1 MTTNVKV
8 FKSTDTG
15 APALT
20 GQAGSLLAL
29 LDAVLLNG
37 YNSGAITI
45 TRGGATATANRTGHG
60 FQNGDCIL
68 HAGADQPEYNGEFYI
83 FNVTA
88 DTYDFTV
95 SGSPAT
101 PATGTI
107 TAKRAPAGWT
117 KPFSGA
123 NKAAYR
129 QGGGNQFYLR
139 VDDTGTTTARV
150 VGYEDMSDV
159 DTGTA
164 AFPTNAQ
171 VSGGLYWNKSNS
183 SDGTARP
190 WIIVA
195 NERLAIL
202 HVNGTSSATATDA
215 AIMLFGDFKSYKVAD
230 AFATLIIGG
239 ISSTVT
245 SNNVMR
251 ILSSAMTIPTA
262 GHFVARSFTQI
273 GGSLA
278 ITKHSDYVKSNNVTS
293 MGGGGI
299 AYPNGPDAGLYLAPL
314 WITEVAGPHLRGE
327 IVGLWNPLHQTP
339 LQHGDTFQ
347 GAAGTP
353 LAGRTFLA
361 LNMYSANQAMVEV
374 SNTWEF

>member
-239 ISSTVT
+239 TSSTVT

-251 ILSSAMTIPTA
+251 SLSGAMTSPTT

-278 ITKHSDYVKSNNVTS
+278 IAKHSDYIKSNNVIL

-299 AYPNGPDAGLYLAPL
+299 AYPNGPDTGLYLAPL
-314 WITEVAGPHLRGE
+314 WITEVTGPHLRGE

-339 LQHGDTFQ
+339 LQHGDTFL

-361 LNMYSANQAMVEV
+361 LNMYSTSQAMVEI

>member
-129 QGGGNQFYLR
+129 QGGGNQRYLR
-139 VDDTGTTTARV
+139 VVDDGTGSATYARV
-150 VGYEDMSDV
+150 VGYEGMSDV

-164 AFPTNAQ
+164 AFPTDTQ
-171 VSGGLYWNKSNS
+171 FSGGLYWSKSNAA
-183 SDGTARP
+183 DATTRP
-190 WIIVA
+190 WV
-195 NERLAIL
+195 IL
-202 HVNGTSSATATDA
+202 ATDKA
-215 AIMLFGDFKSYKVAD
+215 LYLLINANNASTGLSSFGGAFVDFLSYKPGD
-230 AFATLIIGG
+230 TYNTLIIGG
-239 ISSTVT
+239 LSTATTNNNTLYQGT
-245 SNNVMR
+245 S
-251 ILSSAMTIPTA
+251 IPYVVS
-262 GHFVARSFTQI
+262 GHYVARSYTQL
-273 GGSLA
+273 GGS
-278 ITKHSDYVKSNNVTS
+278 IGIGKHSDIVKGATS
-293 MGGGGI
+293 IGAGSLT
-299 AYPNGPDAGLYLAPL
+299 YPNPVDGGLYLAPVYL
-314 WITEVAGPHLRGE
+314 HEPYTVRGALPG
-327 IVGLWNPLHQTP
+327 VWSPLHLKP
-339 LQHGDTFQ
+339 LNHLDTFSGG
-347 GAAGTP
+347 GA
-353 LAGRTFLA
+353 LAGRSFLA
-361 LNMYSANQAMVEV
+361 FNMYSNAQVFLEI
-374 SNTWEF
+374 SNTWDQ